1 MKPQSSIFTDV
12 QALRSSGEFS
22 VDITLFFTTER
33 YLYYQIINELGRVET
48 LSTRCKG
55 RNGPFRQGL
64 CSGIELYRST
74 YSALAAV

>member
-48 LSTRCKG
+48 LSTRCK
-55 RNGPFRQGL
+55 REQREKWTVSAGPL
-64 CSGIELYRST
+64 
-74 YSALAAV
+74 